1 MKIKNYTNGKVGQAD
16 LDLSA
21 FGDKVLV
28 RTLKDAVVM
37 YHANLRQGTA
47 KVKGRSEVHGS
58 GAKPWKQ
65 KHTGRARAGDKK
77 SPLWRGGGTI
87 FGPHPRDF
95 SYHPPAQQRRVALRA
110 ALAGKIRDNELATVD
125 LASFSAPNAKG
136 ARAVLAGFENPRRTL
151 LVLSAP
157 NASAWKSFRNFP
169 GVVVKT
175 AAELNAREVGSGGL
189 VLAERAAIDAL
200 AARVGLKTKE
210 GVA

>member
-65 KHTGRARAGDKK
+65 KHTGRARAGGRPSGDGIIR
-77 SPLWRGGGTI
+77 S
-87 FGPHPRDF
+87 
-95 SYHPPAQQRRVALRA
+95 RR
-110 ALAGKIRDNELATVD
+110 
-125 LASFSAPNAKG
+125 SAP
-136 ARAVLAGFENPRRTL
+136 RR
-151 LVLSAP
+151 
-157 NASAWKSFRNFP
+157 
-169 GVVVKT
+169 G
-175 AAELNAREVGSGGL
+175 
-189 VLAERAAIDAL
+189 
-200 AARVGLKTKE
+200 
-210 GVA
+210 